1 MTFTKEELTQFA
13 LRPQK
18 LVATYIKRELGNK
31 AVMTNGNGVS
41 R

>member
-18 LVATYIKRELGNK
+18 LVATYIKRELEK
-31 AVMTNGNGVS
+31 KSVMTNGKGVS